1 MWWQSWLAFCFGQMN
16 SVVFPCMFQHQDWCS
31 KFCSYRQSF
40 SLCKMKFTILCFRTN
55 INASTTCKN
64 LFFTSFST
72 FFHSFCLLKTTESGV
87 IISLHCPITNHIYP
101 CISHVLFGPIM
112 VPIFLFLL
120 HPQTYIKLVSWI
132 CQVPHDPA
140 NATASIRLINNCTTN
155 SLPMGMLEMH
165 LKFQVTVWNTIII
178 FCVIVDPRVVLSC
191 GLAVS
196 SIEFQVHEHKLL
208 LAAVDEGAGRDGES
222 ELSAI
227 CCYWGSYSWASWK
240 GWGKNYVCKFDLLW
254 SSLLHIYYNW
264 VNFVLS
270 EWVSF
275 FDGVTFHG

>member
-1 MWWQSWLAFCFGQMN
+1 
-16 SVVFPCMFQHQDWCS
+16 MF
-31 KFCSYRQSF
+31 
-40 SLCKMKFTILCFRTN
+40 FR
-55 INASTTCKN
+55 
-64 LFFTSFST
+64 
-72 FFHSFCLLKTTESGV
+72 SFCLLKTTGYRV
-87 IISLHCPITNHIYP
+87 IIRVHCPITNHIYP
-101 CISHVLFGPIM
+101 CISHVLLGPIM

-132 CQVPHDPA
+132 CQVLHDPA
-140 NATASIRLINNCTTN
+140 NAAASICLINNCTTN

-165 LKFQVTVWNTIII
+165 LKFRVTTVWNTIII
-178 FCVIVDPRVVLSC
+178 FCVIVDPLVVLSC

-227 CCYWGSYSWASWK
+227 CCHWGSYSWASWK

-270 EWVSF
+270 EWVSLWNSF
-275 FDGVTFHG
+275 FDGVTFHK

>member
-1 MWWQSWLAFCFGQMN
+1 
-16 SVVFPCMFQHQDWCS
+16 MF
-31 KFCSYRQSF
+31 
-40 SLCKMKFTILCFRTN
+40 FR
-55 INASTTCKN
+55 
-64 LFFTSFST
+64 
-72 FFHSFCLLKTTESGV
+72 SFCLLKTTGYRV
-87 IISLHCPITNHIYP
+87 IIRVHCPITNHIYP
-101 CISHVLFGPIM
+101 CISHVLLGPIM

-120 HPQTYIKLVSWI
+120 HPQTYI
-132 CQVPHDPA
+132 A
-140 NATASIRLINNCTTN
+140 NAAASICLINNCTTN

-165 LKFQVTVWNTIII
+165 LKFRVTTVWNTIII
-178 FCVIVDPRVVLSC
+178 FCVIVDPLVVLSC

-227 CCYWGSYSWASWK
+227 CCHWGSYSWASWK

-270 EWVSF
+270 EWVSLWNSF
-275 FDGVTFHG
+275 FDGVTFHK